1 MNQLQNY
8 FRNHILKYRLNIAC
22 FFLATT
28 AQLNLCCLVQHCSA
42 QTPAA
47 KSTPVAT
54 ESDAGRISKVTLY
67 RDQALVTREISVKAS
82 PNEREILVGQLPD
95 QVLVESVFA
104 EGLGSVEV
112 RGVRVGRRVAGQ
124 EVNAEVKELT
134 ARVLDIDRQL
144 SQLKQKLTSNRKQME
159 YVDRLMNFT
168 AVSTSSDLARG
179 VLDAQSL
186 TSVSEFSLEKQKG
199 LSEANYQVE
208 QEIQTLTAEQSSV
221 QQQLGMLKSDDQPV
235 FEATVVVASDKDGVF
250 ELSYLVSNCSWEPSY
265 TILGALGSDQFDVRY
280 NALIKQMSGETWNN
294 VRLTLSTAS
303 PSINAAGPSL
313 TPFRISIA
321 AQEAKSGKPV
331 STNAMAPGSQSLP
344 QKQRAVADQFSVGL
358 RDNELVN
365 RDLALNQVANDHQNY
380 ELLADAAQLKSL
392 AADAGAEISSQTYD
406 IAKPV
411 RLASRREHHN
421 VLISQSKLKGELYH
435 VATPLLS
442 SFAYREAQMKNT
454 RAEGYLGG
462 PAAVYL
468 DNKFVGRTDLP
479 TVASGQLMIVG
490 FGADQ
495 QVRTRRELINKLEDV
510 QGGNR
515 KLTFKYRLVVANFKS
530 TPIKLRL
537 IDRLPLAG
545 QGADV
550 RIEYETPN
558 PTLSAD
564 GLYNRIQRPRGI
576 LRWDIEVPAERFGEK
591 AHDVDYIYN
600 VSFDRTL
607 QIANQLAKTQMQQD
621 LFESAAPSSPMSG
634 GMGGM
639 GGGMGGMGGGMG
651 GMGRPRS
658 SAGGMGGMF
667 DAQPSDSSGNG
678 LKNSK
683 N

>member
-1 MNQLQNY
+1 MNQLQNR
-8 FRNHILKYRLNIAC
+8 FQNHILNCRWNLAC

-28 AQLNLCCLVQHCSA
+28 AQLNLFCFVQHCSA

-47 KSTPVAT
+47 KSTLVTT

-134 ARVLDIDRQL
+134 SRAQEIDRQL
-144 SQLKQKLTSNRKQME
+144 SELKQKLTSNRKQME

-208 QEIQTLTAEQSSV
+208 QEIQTLSAEQTSV
-221 QQQLGMLKSDDQPV
+221 QQQLGMLKSDDSPV

-265 TILGALGSDQFDVRY
+265 TILGSLGSDQFDVRY

-321 AQEAKSGKPV
+321 AQESSQKSGKPV
-331 STNAMAPGSQSLP
+331 STNAMAPGAQSIP
-344 QKQRAVADQFSVGL
+344 QKQREVADQFTIGL
-358 RDNELVN
+358 RDNELAN

-442 SFAYREAQMKNT
+442 SFAFREAQMKNT

-462 PAAVYL
+462 PATVYL

-495 QVRTRRELINKLEDV
+495 QVRTRRELTSKFEEV

-515 KLTFKYRLVVANFKS
+515 KMSFKYRLVVANFKS

-550 RIEYETPN
+550 RIEYEKTN

-639 GGGMGGMGGGMG
+639 GGGMGGMGG
-651 GMGRPRS
+651 PRS
-658 SAGGMGGMF
+658 SAGGMGGGMGGMGR
-667 DAQPSDSSGNG
+667 SNE
-678 LKNSK
+678 
-683 N
+683 

>member
-1 MNQLQNY
+1 MNQRQNY
-8 FRNHILKYRLNIAC
+8 LAC
-22 FFLATT
+22 FLLATT
-28 AQLNLCCLVQHCSA
+28 AQLNLCCFVQNCSA

-47 KSTPVAT
+47 KSTLVTT

-67 RDQALVTREISVKAS
+67 RDQALVTREISLKAS

-134 ARVLDIDRQL
+134 SRAQEIDRQL
-144 SQLKQKLTSNRKQME
+144 SELKQKLTSNRKQME

-186 TSVSEFSLEKQKG
+186 TSVSEFSLEKQKD

-208 QEIQTLTAEQSSV
+208 QEIQTLSAEQSSV

-265 TILGALGSDQFDVRY
+265 TILGSLGSDQFDVRY
-280 NALIKQMSGETWNN
+280 NAMIKQMSGETWNN

-313 TPFRISIA
+313 TPFRISIS
-321 AQEAKSGKPV
+321 AQDASQKSGKPV
-331 STNAMAPGSQSLP
+331 STNAMAPGRQSLP
-344 QKQRAVADQFSVGL
+344 QKQLDVAAQFTVGL
-358 RDNELVN
+358 RDNELAN

-442 SFAYREAQMKNT
+442 SFAFREAQMKNT

-462 PAAVYL
+462 PATVYL

-515 KLTFKYRLVVANFKS
+515 KLTFKYRLVVANFKP

-537 IDRLPLAG
+537 MDRLPLAG
-545 QGADV
+545 QGSDV

-558 PTLSAD
+558 PALSAD

-607 QIANQLAKTQMQQD
+607 QIANQLAKTQLQQD

-639 GGGMGGMGGGMG
+639 SGGMGGMGGPRSSAGGMGGGMG
-651 GMGRPRS
+651 GMGRP
-658 SAGGMGGMF
+658 
-667 DAQPSDSSGNG
+667 NE
-678 LKNSK
+678 
-683 N
+683 